1 MLRPAYYSDA
11 TIQVTDEWV
20 KMRDRAYPMSDI
32 KSAQISKVTADS
44 LLVLSR
50 ILLRSGFVVALMM
63 GALYLALTMRGDEEI
78 SIVIVILGVLAVQNM
93 VVGLLIKE
101 FRKPDYVYVVKL
113 HGTVGK
119 QEAVTSKDPEYAQEV
134 AMAINTAVRNNH

>member
-11 TIQVTDEWV
+11 TIQVTDDWV

-32 KSAQISKVTADS
+32 KSAQISKVPVDA
-44 LLVLSR
+44 LLSLSR
-50 ILLRSGFVVALMM
+50 LLIRSGFVVAIMM
-63 GALYLALTMRGDEEI
+63 GALYLSLAMQGAEDI
-78 SIVIVILGVLAVQNM
+78 SIIIIILGVLAVQNI

-119 QEAVTSKDPEYAQEV
+119 QAAVISKDQEYAQEV
-134 AMAINTAVRNNH
+134 AIAINTAVRNNH